1 MLKFNKN
8 LLFLDFIVILALFL
22 IFNINSI
29 SAITSKI
36 EKKSQNNQPIIG
48 QMENVAEKG
57 GYDVSIK
64 DEKKI
69 IPHYVAPIINAFLSL
84 LGIVFLAYIIHGGYV
99 WMIARGEEELVTR
112 AKNIIKRAIIG
123 LLIVISAWAITEF
136 VLKRAL
142 GI

>member
-1 MLKFNKN
+1 MLKLDKN
-8 LLFLDFIVILALFL
+8 LLVLNLIIIGALFL
-22 IFNINSI
+22 IFNVNSI
-29 SAITSKI
+29 SANTKQTKGTEIK
-36 EKKSQNNQPIIG
+36 QPIIG
-48 QMENVAEKG
+48 QMKNVAEQG

-69 IPHYVAPIINAFLSL
+69 IPNYVAPIINAFLSL
-84 LGIVFLAYIIHGGYV
+84 LGIVFLAYIIHGGYI

-123 LLIVISAWAITEF
+123 LLVVISAWAITDF

-142 GI
+142 GT